1 MTTAAPMTLAQV
13 VALPAMPSARE
24 AFAAL
29 NIGETL
35 GYDLIDKGEFPVE
48 VIKFGRAFRVRKTEL
63 LAYMGLSE
71 FVAAEVQ
78 SAAATND
85 GAPGVQPGAPSIEQ
99 PAPTSK

>member
-1 MTTAAPMTLAQV
+1 MTTAAPMTLAEV

-35 GYDLIDKGEFPVE
+35 GYQLISDDEFPIE
-48 VIKFGRAFRVRKTEL
+48 VLRFGRSFRVRKADL
-63 LAYMGLSE
+63 LTYLGLAE

-78 SAAATND
+78 SAAATTHD
-85 GAPGVQPGAPSIEQ
+85 APGVQPGAPTEQ